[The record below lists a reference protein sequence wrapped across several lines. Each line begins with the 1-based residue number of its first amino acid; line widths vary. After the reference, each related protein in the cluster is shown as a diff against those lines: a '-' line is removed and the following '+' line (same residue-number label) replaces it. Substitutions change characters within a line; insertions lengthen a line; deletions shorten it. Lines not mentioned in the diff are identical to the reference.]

1 MSHRKTLLVASI
13 IAGLC
18 MYGSVQ
24 AQDTSASA
32 QAEKP
37 VLTQKERAA
46 QLKAQLMEEITVTGI
61 RASQQKSVETKR
73 SADAIVDAI
82 TAEDIGKFPDTNVAE
97 SLSHIPGVT
106 IDRLFGQGDRV
117 SINGVDPSLNM
128 TLLNGQPVAS
138 LPFLYGA
145 QPNRGFDFTMLPSQI
160 VGRLEVYKSPE
171 ARLPEGSIGGTII
184 LHTREPLD
192 LKANTLGASVGYA
205 YNDQASKGEPN
216 VGAVYSWKNQD
227 NTFGV
232 ALSGEHF
239 EEDIDRQ
246 GIEVFSYNKMSDWA
260 PRSPAIATA
269 IANGTLSPDDQAP
282 SEINAA
288 WFQQKRERNSAT
300 VGLQFRPNDRVDV
313 AFNTLYVKE
322 NFDNWNQSLYPIP
335 TFTPQNIDSVY
346 KDANGIVAGHVCGND
361 SPTCGGIANSIL
373 DSNIRRSEVTTKD
386 FDLKGKYRG
395 DGWDLTGQI
404 GYTKADNPTS
414 SQTFIEP
421 VYGGGYSWNLS
432 NGVNFDSPQAARDP
446 ANWSTAPADG
456 GFAGNFGQIPSN
468 SKEKYAQLD
477 FGKDFDGF
485 INQVLVGVRY
495 NDHTES
501 QLQHVFQ
508 GVNTGTLAQI
518 GTSGYTDLFDGNLG
532 DSDFAHHIQP
542 SEGAQKDW
550 VMNSPLNI
558 DDPGSFLNGTY
569 KVNQKT
575 TAGYLQANY
584 AVSQIRGNLGVRYV
598 HNKTAG
604 SGYTYAGAPNVDT
617 ADFVTT
623 TGTQGTW
630 LPAFNIAYDAT
641 QDITLRFAASKVLS
655 WPAYNMLVG
664 NLFLN
669 DTVLTGT
676 GGNAKLKPY
685 KATNVDGSAEFYFS
699 NDGVAAI
706 AVFYKKIDNYVLSL
720 AAPETQFNSTTGQ
733 FATYSITRPTN
744 AGKGKIK
751 GFNLNLQQPFGDTG
765 FGFSGNY
772 TYADG
777 YSDEGGP
784 LPFNSKNS
792 YNLSPYYDKDAFTAR
807 VTYNRRSKYF
817 AGGYV
822 AGAPPAYVDNFAT
835 VDASIG
841 YKFTPNFALN
851 IDALNLTNETYFQYY
866 TSKEFV
872 AAKYKNGRRYMASL
886 RYTL

>member
-1 MSHRKTLLVASI
+1 MSHRKTLIAASI

-18 MYGSVQ
+18 MYGSAQ
-24 AQDTSASA
+24 AQDTSTTT
-32 QAEKP
+32 QNDGKT
-37 VLTQKERAA
+37 VVTQKERAEQA
-46 QLKAQLMEEITVTGI
+46 KAQQLEGITVTGI

-73 SADAIVDAI
+73 NADAIVDAI

-192 LKANTLGASVGYA
+192 MKANTVSANVGYA
-205 YNDQASKGEPN
+205 YNDQASKGQPN
-216 VGAVYSWKNQD
+216 AGGTYSWKNAD
-227 NTFGV
+227 STFGV

-239 EEDIDRQ
+239 EEQIDRQ
-246 GIEVFSYNKMSDWA
+246 GIEVFSYNKLSDWA
-260 PRSPAIATA
+260 PRSPAIAQA
-269 IANGTLSPDDQAP
+269 IANGTVSPNDQAP
-282 SEINAA
+282 SEINSA

-313 AFNTLYVKE
+313 SLNTLYVKE

-335 TFTPQNIDSVY
+335 TFTPQNIDSIY
-346 KDANGIVAGHVCGND
+346 KAPNGIIAGHVCGND
-361 SPTCGGIANSIL
+361 SPTCPGIANSIL
-373 DSNIRRSEVTTKD
+373 DSNIRQSEVTTKD
-386 FDLKGKYRG
+386 IDLKGKYRG
-395 DGWDLTGQI
+395 DGWDVTGQI
-404 GYTKADNPTS
+404 GWTKADNPS
-414 SQTFIEP
+414 SNQTFIEP
-421 VYGGGYSWNLS
+421 VYGGGYSFNLGQ
-432 NGVNFDSPQAARDP
+432 GVNFDNPQAARDP
-446 ANWSTAPADG
+446 ANWSTATADG
-456 GFAGNFGQIPSN
+456 GFAGNLGQIPSH
-468 SKEKYAQLD
+468 SKEKYGQLD

-485 INQVLVGVRY
+485 LNQVLIGARY

-501 QLQHVFQ
+501 QTQHVFQ

-518 GTSGYTDLFDGNLG
+518 GTDGYTNTG
-532 DSDFAHHIQP
+532 DADFEQHIQP
-542 SEGAQKDW
+542 SKGGQEAW
-550 VMNSPLNI
+550 VNGSPLNI

-569 KVNQKT
+569 SVNQKT
-575 TAGYLQANY
+575 WAGYLQGNY
-584 AVSQIRGNLGVRYV
+584 ATTDVHGNIGVRYV
-598 HNKTAG
+598 HSKTAG
-604 SGYTYAGAPNVDT
+604 SGYSYAGQPDVNT
-617 ADFVTT
+617 AVWRTS
-623 TGTQGTW
+623 TGTQGNW
-630 LPAFNIAYDAT
+630 LPAFNIAWDVT
-641 QDITLRFAASKVLS
+641 PDITLRAAASKVLS

-676 GGNAKLKPY
+676 GGNPNLKPY
-685 KATNVDGSAEFYFS
+685 KATNFDGSAEYYFS
-699 NDGVAAI
+699 NDSVAAI
-706 AVFYKKIDNYVLSL
+706 AVFYKKIDNYILSL
-720 AAPETQFNSTTGQ
+720 ANPETQFNSTTGV
-733 FATYSITRPTN
+733 FNTYSITRPTN
-744 AGKGKIK
+744 AGAGKIK
-751 GFNLNLQQPFGDTG
+751 GFNLSLQQAIGDTG
-765 FGFSGNY
+765 FGFAANY
-772 TYADG
+772 TYSDG
-777 YSDEGGP
+777 TSDQGSP

-792 YNLSPYYDKDAFTAR
+792 YNLSPYYDKGPLTAR
-807 VTYNRRSKYF
+807 LTYNRRSKYF

-835 VDASIG
+835 LDASVG
-841 YKFTPNFALN
+841 WKFTPNFSLN

-872 AAKYKNGRRYMASL
+872 AAKYQNGRRYMASV
-886 RYTL
+886 RFTY